1 MKESESHGR
10 LPASN
15 SPRILGPISFIAMI
29 ALAGVSDGTELQ
41 RTRIEHSQVERTGDL
56 AGTAQ
61 VLASSVRAEI
71 LRMRGQVLEILRLSN
86 PQSRIEDL
94 AGSGWI
100 HLSWLEFRENK
111 PHGYLQTLRSNQAS
125 IWPLKALFLEASRL
139 ARISRKSE
147 KAAWAW
153 SE

>member
-29 ALAGVSDGTELQ
+29 ALAGGLWMGTELQ

-100 HLSWLEFRENK
+100 HLSWLELRENK

-125 IWPLKALFLEASRL
+125 DLAFEGTLFRSIAARANLEEIR
-139 ARISRKSE
+139 
-147 KAAWAW
+147 
-153 SE
+153 